1 MRGGAGL
8 GRASVGGWGVGGNAG
23 LRAARAR
30 PGWGESGAVSPVGL
44 RVPGAAA
51 YMGLVCDSMAGRQ
64 VRGPALSSGGAARGG
79 VLHLAWQLLLPLGAG
94 GPGWG
99 RERCSGAVSRH
110 WALGGS
116 EWSGAVV
123 SSILAESL
131 RSQSEISYRAFLR
144 HGKLLFPAPPAGLGM
159 KGGFLSPSCCL
170 IPVIAL
176 LAVWD
181 ALCSSHL
188 PLSSTS
194 WMGFP
199 MQIAAYW
206 CHRTRYVGKTN
217 YRRCAEHLCGSSSAG
232 PAGAVAVF
240 GLLHEE
246 GQMVI
251 VRWDFQ
257 ASVRLVDNVEPRP
270 KPGF

>member
-1 MRGGAGL
+1 M
-8 GRASVGGWGVGGNAG
+8 
-23 LRAARAR
+23 
-30 PGWGESGAVSPVGL
+30 
-44 RVPGAAA
+44 
-51 YMGLVCDSMAGRQ
+51 
-64 VRGPALSSGGAARGG
+64 
-79 VLHLAWQLLLPLGAG
+79 
-94 GPGWG
+94 
-99 RERCSGAVSRH
+99 
-110 WALGGS
+110 
-116 EWSGAVV
+116 

-232 PAGAVAVF
+232 PAGAVAIF